1 MTVSVVIIAINEQD
15 WIENCILSAKQ
26 VADPD
31 SIGAGEIVVVV
42 DDRTTDKTAEIAR
55 KMGAKV
61 FSNKFTGFSE
71 MKNLAFSKATSD
83 WIFSLDAD
91 ERISKELA
99 RQVKEVV
106 GDSKNML
113 VAFSIPRQNILLGE
127 KVRFGGWWPD
137 PVIRLAKKDQIT
149 GWKGDLHEVL
159 KVKGTIGDLS
169 GVLYHLSH
177 RGIDW
182 MLETSVKY
190 TQTEAELRFK
200 ANHPPVVWWRFL
212 RVIFTEFWFRLV
224 VKSGWRD
231 GTVGWIE
238 AISQAF
244 NMFLVYTRLW
254 EMQKGKSMDT
264 IYKDL
269 DKEMVKNG
277 F

>member
-1 MTVSVVIIAINEQD
+1 MTISVVIIAMNEAE

-26 VADPD
+26 VA
-31 SIGAGEIVVVV
+31 SEIIVVV
-42 DDRTTDKTAEIAR
+42 DDRTTDKTAEIAK

-99 RQVKEVV
+99 KQVKEVV
-106 GDSKNML
+106 GDFKNMFA
-113 VAFSIPRQNILLGE
+113 AFSILRQNILLGQ

-159 KVKGTIGDLS
+159 KVKGTTGNLT

-190 TQTEAELRFK
+190 TQTEAKLRYD
-200 ANHPPVVWWRFL
+200 AGHPPVVWWRFF
-212 RVIFTEFWFRLV
+212 RVIFTEFFDRLII
-224 VKSGWRD
+224 KNGWRD
-231 GTVGWIE
+231 GTVGIIE

-244 NMFLVYTRLW
+244 NMFLIYVHLW
-254 EMQKGKSMDT
+254 EMQKGKQMDT
-264 IYKDL
+264 IYKDI
-269 DKEMVKNG
+269 DKEISTNG